1 MSVSELELQD
11 EETIELGSITLK
23 KHSNLFKLEPL
34 SLFPYEKKDNVW
46 VSVTIE
52 RNLGLSVLSRTLY
65 TGFDFVSDVGGLSGF
80 LLGFLAMIV
89 GAWNHNSFDN
99 RMVSHLYRIRHD
111 KIPKKNTSIKVSRW
125 PQCKDLLFSKFP
137 LRCSKFKCCEKS
149 RYDKALED
157 ARNSLGQE
165 IQIYHI
171 IRKLRYFNQ
180 AISELLPE

>member
-23 KHSNLFKLEPL
+23 EHSNLFKLEPL

-99 RMVSHLYRIRHD
+99 RMVSHLYRIRHH
-111 KIPKKNTSIKVSRW
+111 KIPKKKHLYQGEPMASVQRPPLLQISSKV
-125 PQCKDLLFSKFP
+125 QQVQML
-137 LRCSKFKCCEKS
+137 
-149 RYDKALED
+149 
-157 ARNSLGQE
+157 
-165 IQIYHI
+165 
-171 IRKLRYFNQ
+171 
-180 AISELLPE
+180 